1 MWNPS
6 SPGPAEFFM
15 NHSLPTSIGSAGS
28 YHYFAV
34 LTACFTFL
42 LIVAGALVTGN
53 EAGLSVPDWPLS
65 YGSLNPPWEGN
76 IRYEHGHR
84 MVAALVGLLTIALAV
99 WVWKKETRG
108 PVRKL
113 GWIALGVVIAQGILG
128 GITVLWYL
136 PAPISVLHA
145 CLAQTF
151 FCLVVSLAWLSSP
164 IWARRHRDVGCSLSL
179 NRLAMATAGAIY
191 FQLLLGAI
199 FRHTQSGILP
209 HLLGALLVTLLAGW
223 LIAQVFQ
230 SQRLPSGLTVAA
242 TSLGILLALQL
253 LLGLASWLLRLATAD
268 AVQPQFPVVAVT
280 TAHVAVGALILAASV
295 ILALQSFGVR
305 SEESRTGSR
314 TRATAVNP

>member
-1 MWNPS
+1 M
-6 SPGPAEFFM
+6 
-15 NHSLPTSIGSAGS
+15 PTSIGSAGS

-34 LTACFTFL
+34 LTACITFL

-84 MVAALVGLLTIALAV
+84 MVAAFVGLLTIALAV

-108 PVRKL
+108 SVRRL
-113 GWIALGVVIAQGILG
+113 GWIALGVVVAQGILG
-128 GITVLWYL
+128 GVTVLWYL

-164 IWARRHRDVGCSLSL
+164 AWTRQPREASCALPL

-191 FQLLLGAI
+191 LQLLLGAI

-209 HLLGALLVTLLAGW
+209 HLLGALLVTALAFL
-223 LIAQVFQ
+223 LIARVFQ
-230 SQRLPSGLTVAA
+230 SQRLPSGLTAAA
-242 TSLGILLALQL
+242 TWLGVLLALQL
-253 LLGLASWLLRLATAD
+253 LLGLASWALRLATAD

-295 ILALQSFGVR
+295 ILALQSFRVR
-305 SEESRTGSR
+305 SEESRTGSQ
-314 TRATAVNP
+314 TPATAVNS

>member
-1 MWNPS
+1 M
-6 SPGPAEFFM
+6 
-15 NHSLPTSIGSAGS
+15 PTSIGSAGS

-34 LTACFTFL
+34 LTACITFL

-84 MVAALVGLLTIALAV
+84 LVAALVGLLTIALAV
-99 WVWKKETRG
+99 WVSKKETRG
-108 PVRKL
+108 TVRKL
-113 GWIALGVVIAQGILG
+113 GWIALAVVVAQGILG
-128 GITVLWYL
+128 GVTVLWYL

-164 IWARRHRDVGCSLSL
+164 SWARQARGRSRGLPL
-179 NRLAMATAGAIY
+179 NRLAMATAGAVY
-191 FQLLLGAI
+191 LQLLLGAI

-223 LIAQVFQ
+223 LIARVFQ
-230 SQRLPSGLTVAA
+230 SEGLPPGLTVAA

-268 AVQPQFPVVAVT
+268 AVQPQSSVVGVT
-280 TAHVAVGALILAASV
+280 TAHVAVGALILANGL
-295 ILALQSFGVR
+295 ILALQSWRVR
-305 SEESRTGSR
+305 SDDSRSESHVP
-314 TRATAVNP
+314 ATPVNP

>member
-1 MWNPS
+1 
-6 SPGPAEFFM
+6 M

-34 LTACFTFL
+34 VTACFTFL

-84 MVAALVGLLTIALAV
+84 LVAAFVGLLTIALAV

-113 GWIALGVVIAQGILG
+113 GWIALGVVVAQGILG

-136 PAPISVLHA
+136 PAPISILHA

-164 IWARRHRDVGCSLSL
+164 AWRRQRREASSSLPL

-191 FQLLLGAI
+191 LQLLLGAI

-209 HLLGALLVTLLAGW
+209 HLLGALLVTVLAVC
-223 LIAQVFQ
+223 LVARVFQ

-295 ILALQSFGVR
+295 ILALQSFRVR
-305 SEESRTGSR
+305 SEGRRAESRVP
-314 TRATAVNP
+314 ATPVNP

>member
-6 SPGPAEFFM
+6 FPGPAEFFM

-84 MVAALVGLLTIALAV
+84 MVAAFVGLLTIALAV

-108 PVRKL
+108 TVRKL

-145 CLAQTF
+145 CLAQAF

-164 IWARRHRDVGCSLSL
+164 AWERRVRDRSPGLPL

-191 FQLLLGAI
+191 LQLLLGAI

-223 LIAQVFQ
+223 LIARMFLSPQA
-230 SQRLPSGLTVAA
+230 SSGLTGAA
-242 TSLGILLALQL
+242 TLLGVLLALQL
-253 LLGLASWLLRLATAD
+253 LLGLASWLLRLAAAD
-268 AVQPQFPVVAVT
+268 AVQPEFPVVAVT
-280 TAHVAVGALILAASV
+280 TAHVAVGALLLANGV
-295 ILALQSFGVR
+295 ILALQSWGVR
-305 SEESRTGSR
+305 AGERRAESGLP
-314 TRATAVNP
+314 ATPVNP

>member
-1 MWNPS
+1 VWNPS
-6 SPGPAEFFM
+6 SRGPAEFFM

-34 LTACFTFL
+34 ITACFTFL

-84 MVAALVGLLTIALAV
+84 LVAAFVGLLTIALAV
-99 WVWKKETRG
+99 WVWKKEPRR

-113 GWIALGVVIAQGILG
+113 GWIALGVVVAQGILG
-128 GITVLWYL
+128 GVTVLWYL

-151 FCLVVSLAWLSSP
+151 FCLVVSLAWLSSSA
-164 IWARRHRDVGCSLSL
+164 WAQRVRDRSPGLPL
-179 NRLAMATAGAIY
+179 NRLAMAAAGAIY
-191 FQLLLGAI
+191 LQLLLGAI

-223 LIAQVFQ
+223 LMARVFR
-230 SQRLPSGLTVAA
+230 SPRASSVLTGAA
-242 TSLGILLALQL
+242 TLLGVLLALQL

-295 ILALQSFGVR
+295 ILALQSWRVR
-305 SEESRTGSR
+305 SEEGRAESRTP
-314 TRATAVNP
+314 ATPVNP

>member
-1 MWNPS
+1 
-6 SPGPAEFFM
+6 M

-34 LTACFTFL
+34 LTACVTFL
-42 LIVAGALVTGN
+42 LIIVGALVTGN

-84 MVAALVGLLTIALAV
+84 LVAAFVGLLTIALAV
-99 WVWKKETRG
+99 WVWKKETRR

-113 GWIALGVVIAQGILG
+113 GWIALGVVVTQGILG

-164 IWARRHRDVGCSLSL
+164 AWARQAPDRSRGLGL
-179 NRLAMATAGAIY
+179 NRLAMATTGAIY
-191 FQLLLGAI
+191 LQLLLGAI

-209 HLLGALLVTLLAGW
+209 HLLGALLVTVLAAW
-223 LIAQVFQ
+223 LIARVFRSPQ
-230 SQRLPSGLTVAA
+230 APSGLTGAA
-242 TSLGILLALQL
+242 TLLGILLAVQL
-253 LLGLASWLLRLATAD
+253 LLGLVSWLSRLATAH
-268 AVQPQFPVVAVT
+268 AVQPEFPVVAVT
-280 TAHVAVGALILAASV
+280 TAHVAVGALILANGL
-295 ILALQSFGVR
+295 ILALQSCRVR
-305 SEESRTGSR
+305 SEESRVVSWVPETS
-314 TRATAVNP
+314 VNP

>member
-1 MWNPS
+1 M
-6 SPGPAEFFM
+6 
-15 NHSLPTSIGSAGS
+15 PTSIGSAGS

-84 MVAALVGLLTIALAV
+84 LVAAFVGLLTIALAV
-99 WVWKKETRG
+99 WVWKKEPRG
-108 PVRKL
+108 SVRKL
-113 GWIALGVVIAQGILG
+113 GWIALGVVVAQGILG
-128 GITVLWYL
+128 GVTVLWYL

-164 IWARRHRDVGCSLSL
+164 VWARRHRDAAAGLPL

-191 FQLLLGAI
+191 LQLLLGAI

-209 HLLGALLVTLLAGW
+209 HLLGALLVTVLAVC
-223 LIAQVFQ
+223 LVARVFQ
-230 SQRLPSGLTVAA
+230 SRRPPSGLTVAA

-280 TAHVAVGALILAASV
+280 TAHVAVGALILAAGV
-295 ILALQSFGVR
+295 ILALQSFRVR
-305 SEESRTGSR
+305 SEESRAESR
-314 TRATAVNP
+314 IPATPVNP

>member
-1 MWNPS
+1 M
-6 SPGPAEFFM
+6 
-15 NHSLPTSIGSAGS
+15 PTSIGSAGS

-34 LTACFTFL
+34 LTACITLL

-84 MVAALVGLLTIALAV
+84 LIAAFVGLLTIALAV

-108 PVRKL
+108 SVRKL
-113 GWIALGVVIAQGILG
+113 GWIALGVVVAQGILG
-128 GITVLWYL
+128 GVTVLWYL

-164 IWARRHRDVGCSLSL
+164 VWARRHQAASYSLPL
-179 NRLAMATAGAIY
+179 NRLAMVTAGAIY
-191 FQLLLGAI
+191 LQLLLGAI

-209 HLLGALLVTLLAGW
+209 HLLGALLVTVLAVC
-223 LIAQVFQ
+223 LVARVFQ
-230 SQRLPSGLTVAA
+230 AQRLPSGLTVTA
-242 TSLGILLALQL
+242 TSLGILLGLQL

-268 AVQPQFPVVAVT
+268 APQPQFPVVAVT

-295 ILALQSFGVR
+295 ILALQSFRVR

-314 TRATAVNP
+314 TPATAVNP

>member
-1 MWNPS
+1 M
-6 SPGPAEFFM
+6 A
-15 NHSLPTSIGSAGS
+15 TSIGSAGS

-84 MVAALVGLLTIALAV
+84 MVAAFVGLLTVALAV
-99 WVWKKETRG
+99 WVWKKEPRR

-113 GWIALGVVIAQGILG
+113 GWIALGVVVAQGILG
-128 GITVLWYL
+128 GVTVLWYL

-151 FCLVVSLAWLSSP
+151 FCLVVSLAWLSSSA
-164 IWARRHRDVGCSLSL
+164 WARRHRDASCGLAL

-191 FQLLLGAI
+191 LQLLLGAI

-209 HLLGALLVTLLAGW
+209 HLLGALLVTLLGGW
-223 LIAQVFQ
+223 LIAHVFQ

-268 AVQPQFPVVAVT
+268 AVQPQAPVVAVT

-295 ILALQSFGVR
+295 ILALQSFRVR
-305 SEESRTGSR
+305 SEASGAESRTP
-314 TRATAVNP
+314 ATPVNP

>member
-1 MWNPS
+1 
-6 SPGPAEFFM
+6 M

-42 LIVAGALVTGN
+42 LIVVGALVTGN

-84 MVAALVGLLTIALAV
+84 LVAAFVGLLTIALAV
-99 WVWKKETRG
+99 WVWKKETRR

-113 GWIALGVVIAQGILG
+113 GWIALGVVVTQGILG
-128 GITVLWYL
+128 GVTVLWYL

-151 FCLVVSLAWLSSP
+151 FCLVVSLAWLSSAA
-164 IWARRHRDVGCSLSL
+164 WARHAWDKSRSLL
-179 NRLAMATAGAIY
+179 LGRLAMVTTGAIY
-191 FQLLLGAI
+191 VQLLLGAI

-209 HLLGALLVTLLAGW
+209 HLLGALLVTILSIW
-223 LIAQVFQ
+223 LIARVFQ
-230 SQRLPSGLTVAA
+230 SRRAVSGLTGPA
-242 TSLGILLALQL
+242 TVLGILLLLQL
-253 LLGLASWLLRLATAD
+253 VLGLASWRLRLATAD
-268 AVQPQFPVVAVT
+268 APQPEFSVVLVT
-280 TAHVAVGALILAASV
+280 TAHVAVGAMILANGL
-295 ILALQSFGVR
+295 ILALQACR
-305 SEESRTGSR
+305 SGLKNT
-314 TRATAVNP
+314 VPNPMLQQLR

>member
-1 MWNPS
+1 
-6 SPGPAEFFM
+6 M

-84 MVAALVGLLTIALAV
+84 LVAAFVGLLTIALAV

-108 PVRKL
+108 SVRKL
-113 GWIALGVVIAQGILG
+113 GWIALGMVVTQGILG
-128 GITVLWYL
+128 GVTVLWYL
-136 PAPISVLHA
+136 PAPVSVLHA

-164 IWARRHRDVGCSLSL
+164 AWARQVRDRSRGLSL
-179 NRLAMATAGAIY
+179 DRLAVATTAAIY
-191 FQLLLGAI
+191 LQLLLGAV

-209 HLLGALLVTLLAGW
+209 HLLGALLVTVLAGW
-223 LIAQVFQ
+223 LIGRVFRSPQ
-230 SQRLPSGLTVAA
+230 ASSGLTGAA
-242 TSLGILLALQL
+242 TLLGILLALQL
-253 LLGLASWLLRLATAD
+253 LLGLTSWLLRLATAD
-268 AVQPQFPVVAVT
+268 AVQPEFPVVAVT
-280 TAHVAVGALILAASV
+280 TAHVAVGALILANGL
-295 ILALQSFGVR
+295 ILALQSCRVR
-305 SEESRTGSR
+305 SEESR
-314 TRATAVNP
+314 ADFCAPAAPVNP

>member
-1 MWNPS
+1 
-6 SPGPAEFFM
+6 M

-84 MVAALVGLLTIALAV
+84 MVAAFVGLLTIALAV

-113 GWIALGVVIAQGILG
+113 GWIALGVVVAQGLLG
-128 GITVLWYL
+128 GVTVLWYL

-145 CLAQTF
+145 CLAQAF

-164 IWARRHRDVGCSLSL
+164 AWERRVRDRSLGLPL

-191 FQLLLGAI
+191 LQLLLGAI

-209 HLLGALLVTLLAGW
+209 HLLGALLVTLLGGW
-223 LIAQVFQ
+223 LIARVFLSPQ
-230 SQRLPSGLTVAA
+230 AFSGLTGAA
-242 TSLGILLALQL
+242 TLLGVLLALQL
-253 LLGLASWLLRLATAD
+253 LLGLASWLLRLAAAD
-268 AVQPQFPVVAVT
+268 AVQPEFPLVAVT
-280 TAHVAVGALILAASV
+280 TAHVAVGALLLANGV
-295 ILALQSFGVR
+295 ILALQSWGVR
-305 SEESRTGSR
+305 TGDR
-314 TRATAVNP
+314 RAELGASAAPVKP

>member
-1 MWNPS
+1 
-6 SPGPAEFFM
+6 M

-84 MVAALVGLLTIALAV
+84 LVAAFVGLLTIALAV

-113 GWIALGVVIAQGILG
+113 GWIALGVVVAQGILG

-145 CLAQTF
+145 CMAQTF

-164 IWARRHRDVGCSLSL
+164 AWTRQPREASFSLPL

-191 FQLLLGAI
+191 LQLLLGAI
-199 FRHTQSGILP
+199 FRHTQSGLLP
-209 HLLGALLVTLLAGW
+209 HLLGALLVTVLAVW
-223 LIAQVFQ
+223 LMAQVFQ
-230 SQRLPSGLTVAA
+230 SRQLPSGLTGAA
-242 TSLGILLALQL
+242 TLLGILLALQL
-253 LLGLASWLLRLATAD
+253 LLGLASWLLRLAASD
-268 AVQPQFPVVAVT
+268 AVQPEFPVVAVT
-280 TAHVAVGALILAASV
+280 TAHVAVGALILANGL
-295 ILALQSFGVR
+295 ILALQSWRVR
-305 SEESRTGSR
+305 PEASRAGSGPP
-314 TRATAVNP
+314 ATPVNP